1 MFQYGSRRQIQTNRS
16 FTNPAIRHDGWAGG
30 VMENAG
36 LVIEPRDAAI
46 YRKPRHA
53 INFINFPSGEIQFR
67 RLARLVAA
75 TRAVRIL

>member
-1 MFQYGSRRQIQTNRS
+1 
-16 FTNPAIRHDGWAGG
+16 
-30 VMENAG
+30 MENAG